1 MSGELCFNTG
11 LVGYL
16 EVITD
21 PSYAGQI
28 VTMTYPQI
36 GNYGV
41 NEDDVQ
47 ASEIALRG
55 LVVRDMCTHPS
66 NWRSVESLPEF
77 LKQHGVV
84 AIEGIDTRAL
94 VRHLREAGA
103 MRAVLSTEDLDEASL
118 VAKARAATP
127 LTEVNFVEEV
137 SRDAV
142 EPYEHENIH
151 SFAKVAPKEARY
163 NVVAYDCGVKSS
175 KRRSRSTR
183 MACS

>member
-1 MSGELCFNTG
+1 MPNQPFWRWKTAVAIEVFPCGAPGEVSGELCFNTG

-118 VAKARAATP
+118 VAKARAGNPAHRGE
-127 LTEVNFVEEV
+127 LRRRGFAGC
-137 SRDAV
+137 RGAV
-142 EPYEHENIH
+142 R
-151 SFAKVAPKEARY
+151 A
-163 NVVAYDCGVKSS
+163 
-175 KRRSRSTR
+175 
-183 MACS
+183 